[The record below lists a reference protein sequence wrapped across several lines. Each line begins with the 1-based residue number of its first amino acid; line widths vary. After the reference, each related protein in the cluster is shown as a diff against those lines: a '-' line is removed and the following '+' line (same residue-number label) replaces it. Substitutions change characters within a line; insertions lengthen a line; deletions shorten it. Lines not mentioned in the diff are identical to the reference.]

1 MSTKTRRSALPYWHG
16 ESLTE
21 SLERDAK
28 VLQKGSQ
35 SRLAYETET
44 RQIKVSKRGTR
55 TIIVGR
61 PPAPG
66 GNRIPTL
73 PDGDS
78 RAVTCSGRTDE
89 ADGGS

>member
-1 MSTKTRRSALPYWHG
+1 MSTKTRRPALSYWHG
-16 ESLTE
+16 RSLTE

-44 RQIKVSKRGTR
+44 RQVKISKRGTR
-55 TIIVGR
+55 TVTVGR
-61 PPAPG
+61 RPAPG
-66 GNRIPTL
+66 RNRVPAL

-78 RAVTCSGRTDE
+78 SSVTCSGRTDE